1 MTQGRTTIYTDAM
14 ADAICERLAE
24 GESLRS
30 ICRDEDMPHAA
41 TVCRWLAANEVFRE
55 QYARAR
61 EMQADALFD
70 EALDIADT
78 PVEGVKTKTLPSGS
92 TETTTG
98 DMIEHRRL
106 QVETR
111 KWMVGKL
118 APKKYGDKIDL
129 THANP
134 DGTPIVFQ
142 TIYESKPKGA

>member
-1 MTQGRTTIYTDAM
+1 MSGSTQFTNEK
-14 ADAICERLAE
+14 ADVICERLAE

-30 ICRDEDMPHAA
+30 ICRDDDMPSLS
-41 TVCRWLAANEVFRE
+41 TVFKWLTEQSAFSE

-61 EMQADALFD
+61 EAQADALFD
-70 EALDIADT
+70 EALEIANT
-78 PVEGVKTKTLPSGS
+78 PVEGETYKE
-92 TETTTG
+92 TEKGTYVTRG

-118 APKKYGDKIDL
+118 APKKYGDKLDL

-142 TIYESKPKGA
+142 TIFEPRPEK